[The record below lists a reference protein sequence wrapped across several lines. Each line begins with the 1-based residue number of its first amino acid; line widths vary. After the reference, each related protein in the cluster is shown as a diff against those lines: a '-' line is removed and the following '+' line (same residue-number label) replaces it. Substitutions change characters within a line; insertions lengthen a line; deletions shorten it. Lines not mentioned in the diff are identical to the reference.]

1 MHRVDR
7 LPYCTLTNVFQV
19 ACLGEVKAVFWAK
32 GVENIYFEDP
42 ETHYQVLE
50 SMEGYWIGGSGKPGT
65 GQELILILQG
75 MELDGRDK
83 WSNWLFIFYCYFVWQ
98 VWFESRM

>member
-1 MHRVDR
+1 MGVEEDNYIFNEIHHEGKKLYVTRIGLRIR
-7 LPYCTLTNVFQV
+7 LTKDHFHWGKLNV

-50 SMEGYWIGGSGKPGT
+50 SMEGYWIGNGASRCEGV
-65 GQELILILQG
+65 QILLAILA
-75 MELDGRDK
+75 
-83 WSNWLFIFYCYFVWQ
+83 F
-98 VWFESRM
+98 

>member
-1 MHRVDR
+1 MM
-7 LPYCTLTNVFQV
+7 LLQV

-50 SMEGYWIGGSGKPGT
+50 SMEGYWIGKEAGMRREIGIMV
-65 GQELILILQG
+65 LIAGNGARRGEGLQI
-75 MELDGRDK
+75 
-83 WSNWLFIFYCYFVWQ
+83 WAAIFGLLAVRGY
-98 VWFESRM
+98 